1 MALVTNESAF
11 ITLIIEL
18 LKVRVFV
25 MMIGDIS
32 EDS

>member
-1 MALVTNESAF
+1 MALVTNESTF

-25 MMIGDIS
+25 IIVGDIS

>member
-25 MMIGDIS
+25 MMIGDTS